1 MKDIFKIVRFLEN
14 SVLLLKEVSEK
25 VVKEARGQKKAFLS
39 MLLGTLG
46 ASLLG
51 NI

>member
-25 VVKEARGQKKAFLS
+25 VEKEAREQKKKHFLVCY
-39 MLLGTLG
+39 
-46 ASLLG
+46 
-51 NI
+51 

>member
-25 VVKEARGQKKAFLS
+25 VEKEAREQKKS
-39 MLLGTLG
+39 I
-46 ASLLG
+46 S
-51 NI
+51 